1 VKNWWG
7 DNQRYYRNRFNAEN
21 IIYRIVRDPDKLFQM
36 FLVGDLDFIEIRV
49 PKYWYSLNDKKPVN
63 DGYIEKHTF
72 YYDRPVPTWGL
83 FLNTIKPGLD
93 NLNVRLGIQYA
104 TDWQRVINTFF
115 RGDYQRL
122 NQYTEGFGELTNP
135 AIHARPYDP
144 ARAKAY
150 FMKAGYTQFD
160 GDGILR
166 NPTTGERLS
175 FQLTSRDTDVRKS
188 LPTLIDSARKAGLE
202 FRPEVLETTTFFKK
216 TQEKKHDI
224 VFTAWQ
230 VVNKFPT
237 YWEGFHIVNA
247 VVEKPDGTISPKRQ
261 TNNITSTRDKELSAL
276 IDRHRAAKTEDE
288 LRVLGYEIQ
297 QRIHDEASFVPGYK
311 VVTCRI
317 ASWRWIKYTSEFGMK
332 NSDDVF
338 ETGTFWID
346 EDVRRETKAAQ
357 AAGKVFP
364 KAVLVHDKYNSER

>member
-1 VKNWWG
+1 
-7 DNQRYYRNRFNAEN
+7 
-21 IIYRIVRDPDKLFQM
+21 
-36 FLVGDLDFIEIRV
+36 
-49 PKYWYSLNDKKPVN
+49 
-63 DGYIEKHTF
+63 
-72 YYDRPVPTWGL
+72 
-83 FLNTIKPGLD
+83 
-93 NLNVRLGIQYA
+93 VRLGIQYA

-122 NQYTEGFGELTNP
+122 NQYTEGFGDLTNP

-144 ARAKAY
+144 IRARIHFTA
-150 FMKAGYTQFD
+150 AGYTQL
-160 GDGILR
+160 GSDGILR

-175 FQLTSRDTDVRKS
+175 FQLTSRDSDVRKT

-202 FRPEVLETTTFFKK
+202 FRPEVLEQTTFFKK

-230 VVNKFPT
+230 VSSKFPT

-261 TNNITSTRDKELSAL
+261 TNNITSTRDKELSLL
-276 IDRHRAAKTEDE
+276 IDRHRDAKTEEE
-288 LRVLGYEIQ
+288 LRTLGYEIQ
-297 QRIHDEASFVPGYK
+297 RRIHEEASFVPGYK

-346 EDVRRETKAAQ
+346 EDAKRETKAAQ
-357 AAGKVFP
+357 ASEKAFP
-364 KAVLVHDKYNSER
+364 KAVHVHDKYNTER